1 MRANRE
7 ARWAPRAAKLAA
19 AVTDTRVHH
28 TDTLVLG
35 SGLAGLYFALQVADR
50 RKVTILT
57 KHQCE
62 SSNTRWAQGGI
73 SAVFAP
79 EDSLEA
85 HVADTLEVGVGLCRE
100 DMVRRAVELG
110 PGLVASLADDYGVLF
125 DRVGGSEDAP
135 FELAREG
142 GHSQRRVVHH
152 RDMTGAEI
160 GRALIE
166 AAARHPN
173 IEIREHHDV
182 IDLLSWAKV
191 DGTPGCF
198 GCYALDIQRDQ
209 VIAFVAPITV
219 LATGGA
225 GKVYRYTS
233 NPHVATGDGIAM
245 AYRIG
250 AQIGNLEFMQFHP
263 TILFH
268 PDARSF
274 LISEALRGEGGVLRT
289 VNGADLMKDK
299 HPMASLAPRDVV
311 AREIDAELKRSGA
324 THVVLDMTALDPDFI
339 VDRFP
344 AIHARC
350 MATGIDM
357 RKIAIPVVPA
367 AHYTCGGV
375 VVDPWGR
382 TSIPGLLAIGEVA
395 MSGMHGA
402 CRLASNSL
410 LEAVCL
416 ARGAAEVFED
426 FGRAPPAKVEL
437 WNERDAVDSS
447 EAVMVTANW
456 EEVRALM
463 WNYVGIVRSDKRLA
477 RARRRL
483 DMLLQEIREYYW
495 RYRVTR
501 DVLELRSIAQVGSLI
516 VESALRRRESRGLH
530 YTLDFPETDPAQ
542 AHETIFTRHDSRTP
556 TDTP

>member
-1 MRANRE
+1 V
-7 ARWAPRAAKLAA
+7 PQ
-19 AVTDTRVHH
+19 TRVHH
-28 TDTLVLG
+28 SDTLVLG
-35 SGLAGLYFALQVADR
+35 SGLAGLYFALQAAAR
-50 RKVTILT
+50 GKVTILT
-57 KHQCE
+57 KHQRE

-85 HVADTLEVGVGLCRE
+85 HVADTLRVGAGLCRE

-110 PGLVASLADDYGVLF
+110 PRLVAGLATDFGVQF

-135 FELAREG
+135 FELGREG

-152 RDMTGAEI
+152 RDMTGAEVE
-160 GRALIE
+160 RALLE
-166 AAARHPN
+166 AVDRHPN

-191 DGTPGCF
+191 DGSPGCF
-198 GCYALDIQRDQ
+198 GCYALDVARDE
-209 VIAFVAPITV
+209 VLAFVSPVTV

-225 GKVYRYTS
+225 GKIYRYTS

-250 AQIGNLEFMQFHP
+250 AEVGNLEFMQFHP

-274 LISEALRGEGGVLRT
+274 LISEALRGEGGILRT
-289 VNGADLMKDK
+289 LAGADLMKER

-311 AREIDAELKRSGA
+311 AREIDAELKRSGS
-324 THVVLDMTALDPDFI
+324 THVALDMTHLDPDFI

-350 MATGIDM
+350 MSIGIDM
-357 RKIAIPVVPA
+357 RKTPIPVVPA

-382 TSIPGLLAIGEVA
+382 TSIPGLMAIGEVA

-410 LEAVCL
+410 LEAVVL
-416 ARGAAEVFED
+416 AKSASEVFEE
-426 FGRAPPAKVEL
+426 FGRAPPSKVDP
-437 WNERDAVDSS
+437 WNEGDAVNSD

-483 DMLLQEIREYYW
+483 EILHQEIREYYW
-495 RYRVTR
+495 HYRITR
-501 DVLELRSIAQVGSLI
+501 DVLELRSLALVGYLM
-516 VESALRRRESRGLH
+516 VESAMRRRESRGLH
-530 YTLDFPETDPAQ
+530 FTLDYPETDPAQ
-542 AHETIFTRHDSRTP
+542 AHETIFTRQDGP
-556 TDTP
+556 

>member
-1 MRANRE
+1 MPE
-7 ARWAPRAAKLAA
+7 
-19 AVTDTRVHH
+19 TSVHR
-28 TDTLVLG
+28 TQTLVLG
-35 SGLAGLYFALQVADR
+35 SGLAGLFFALRVAER
-50 RKVTILT
+50 RTVTILT
-57 KHQCE
+57 KHRRE

-73 SAVFAP
+73 SAVFGP
-79 EDSLEA
+79 DDDFDA
-85 HVADTLEVGVGLCRE
+85 HVADTLKVGAGLCRE

-110 PGLVASLADDYGVLF
+110 PGLVAGLAKEFGVQF
-125 DRVGGSEDAP
+125 DRVSDDADAP
-135 FELAREG
+135 FELGREG
-142 GHSQRRVVHH
+142 GHSRRRVVHH

-166 AAARHPN
+166 AAERHPN
-173 IEIREHHDV
+173 ITILEHHDV
-182 IDLLSWAKV
+182 IDLLSWRKV
-191 DGTPGCF
+191 DGEAGCF
-198 GCYALDIQRDQ
+198 GCYALDIARDR
-209 VIAFVAPITV
+209 VVAFVSPITV

-250 AQIGNLEFMQFHP
+250 AEVANLEFMQFHP

-268 PDARSF
+268 PDAKSF
-274 LISEALRGEGGVLRT
+274 LISEALRGEGGILRRRD
-289 VNGADLMKDK
+289 GSDLMAGR
-299 HPMASLAPRDVV
+299 HPMGSLAPRDVV
-311 AREIDAELKRSGA
+311 AREIDAELKRSGQ
-324 THVVLDMTALDPDFI
+324 TCVELDMTHLDHDFV

-350 MATGIDM
+350 MSLGIDM
-357 RKIAIPVVPA
+357 RRTPIPVVPA

-382 TSIPGLLAIGEVA
+382 TSIPGLMAIGEVA

-410 LEAVCL
+410 LEAVVL
-416 ARGAAEVFED
+416 AHGAAEICDD
-426 FGRAPPAKVEL
+426 FGREPPATGRFDL
-437 WNERDAVDSS
+437 WNEGDAVDSH

-463 WNYVGIVRSDKRLA
+463 WNYVGIVRSNKRLA

-483 DMLLQEIREYYW
+483 EVLHQEIREYYW
-495 RYRVTR
+495 HYRVTR
-501 DVLELRSIAQVGSLI
+501 DVLELRSIALVGYLM

-530 YTLDFPETDPAQ
+530 FTLDYPELDASM
-542 AHETIFTRHDSRTP
+542 ASETVFTRQEGP
-556 TDTP
+556 